1 MMEGERSMEQ
11 QKLEVM
17 QNTTKGTRNH
27 SSVAYDF
34 VTLEYHATPAGRE
47 IFFPSFPPP
56 FPLFLA
62 SFTLV
67 TSQTSPRF
75 AEIIIH
81 LEPSQS
87 TGMQQRFEDD
97 MSKYRAGVRTEKLHR
112 FSSGDGYNPITGA
125 ELRPLRLPA
134 KPNNDL

>member
-47 IFFPSFPPP
+47 IFFPSFPSP

-62 SFTLV
+62 SFSLV
-67 TSQTSPRF
+67 TSQTTP
-75 AEIIIH
+75 
-81 LEPSQS
+81 P
-87 TGMQQRFEDD
+87 
-97 MSKYRAGVRTEKLHR
+97 VRRNNH
-112 FSSGDGYNPITGA
+112 SSGTLPIHRHAAALRGRHVKVPRRGPDREAAQVQLGRWIQSHYGGRAPPLETPGQA
-125 ELRPLRLPA
+125 EQ
-134 KPNNDL
+134 